1 MRKLL
6 ITLTVIAALGT
17 GGVFA
22 QSGYWAGVSAG
33 YPGAQVHFGVENVF
47 ANMDVRGNLGFAYL
61 GSYLEVGANVLY
73 PLNVDTGTIPLD
85 VYVGGGP
92 SFGFVFAG
100 ALVVGVEAFA
110 GIEYRLIDLGLPE
123 GGVFFEVGPKFVF
136 VTAGGLSG
144 SAFGPMGRLGFNWH
158 F

>member
-6 ITLTVIAALGT
+6 ISLLVIATLGT

-22 QSGYWAGVSAG
+22 QSGFWAGVSGG

-47 ANMDVRGNLGFAYL
+47 AGLDVRANLNYFYFGPAAT
-61 GSYLEVGANVLY
+61 GIGIGADVLY
-73 PLNVDTGTIPLD
+73 GLDVDTGVVPID

-92 SFGFVFAG
+92 NIQVGAGPLGLSIDAFVG
-100 ALVVGVEAFA
+100 G
-110 GIEYRLIDLGLPE
+110 EYRLGELNLPQ
-123 GGVFFEVGPKFVF
+123 GGVFLEVGPVIKVLPGF
-136 VTAGGLSG
+136 
-144 SAFGPMGRLGFNWH
+144 SADFIGRLGFNWH